1 MTVEEQRGPR
11 LLPYYLSIA
20 ITMGSLA
27 SVVTLLGDLRDEFG
41 LTETEVGL
49 VVGAGFFTAFIT
61 QLTLGRLA
69 DRGHAPAMVRI
80 GMLAAAA
87 SMIGFA
93 LSNSFFTFVL
103 ARAVLGVAIGLAQPA
118 IRRTVVLADPRH
130 TGRNLGR
137 LGLGEITGFA
147 LTPALA
153 AALAEVGTLDLPFY
167 VLAAIVVVTLAA
179 MGRLDADGGAR
190 TTERVSLFDLLSN
203 RVVTGTLIL
212 VTSQFLMIGAWEAV
226 WAVSLTDLGA
236 ETWEIGLSFTL
247 FALPLGA
254 LAPLGGALAQ
264 RSGGVAL
271 CVGGLGSAAVFAV
284 LLGVLDSVWG
294 LIGVSML
301 MGIGAGFG
309 YTAGL
314 YVFSQTVGDDRQAA
328 AQGVFGAT
336 EVLFGGIS
344 SVTAARLYDVSGR
357 GAVWWV
363 MPALSLTVLL
373 FGLALRSGGG
383 VQAVLS
389 ERSVGTAPER

>member
-1 MTVEEQRGPR
+1 M
-11 LLPYYLSIA
+11 LLHL
-20 ITMGSLA
+20 
-27 SVVTLLGDLRDEFG
+27 DEC
-41 LTETEVGL
+41 
-49 VVGAGFFTAFIT
+49 
-61 QLTLGRLA
+61 
-69 DRGHAPAMVRI
+69 
-80 GMLAAAA
+80 
-87 SMIGFA
+87 
-93 LSNSFFTFVL
+93 
-103 ARAVLGVAIGLAQPA
+103 
-118 IRRTVVLADPRH
+118 
-130 TGRNLGR
+130 
-137 LGLGEITGFA
+137 
-147 LTPALA
+147 
-153 AALAEVGTLDLPFY
+153 
-167 VLAAIVVVTLAA
+167 
-179 MGRLDADGGAR
+179 
-190 TTERVSLFDLLSN
+190 
-203 RVVTGTLIL
+203 
-212 VTSQFLMIGAWEAV
+212 
-226 WAVSLTDLGA
+226 
-236 ETWEIGLSFTL
+236 
-247 FALPLGA
+247 
-254 LAPLGGALAQ
+254 
-264 RSGGVAL
+264 GGVAL

-389 ERSVGTAPER
+389 ERSVGAAPER